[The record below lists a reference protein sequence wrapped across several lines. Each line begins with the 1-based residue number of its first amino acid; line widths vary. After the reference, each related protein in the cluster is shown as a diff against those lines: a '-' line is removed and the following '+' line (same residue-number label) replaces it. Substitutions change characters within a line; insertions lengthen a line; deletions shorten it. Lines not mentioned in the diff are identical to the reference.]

1 MHEYPF
7 SMVDHYY
14 FKDFI
19 SSLQPLFG
27 VPCRNTIRKEILG
40 TYACEKVKIHKQID
54 GNKGRIAITTDMWT
68 ASNQK
73 KGYMAVTAHYV
84 DNNWHLRNHMLR
96 FMYVPAP
103 HNANKLASILVHCML
118 SWNVDAKV
126 STITLD
132 NCSTNDRLR

>member
-27 VPCRNTIRKEILG
+27 
-40 TYACEKVKIHKQID
+40 ACEKVKIHKQID